1 VHLDESLVA
10 ESMAIM
16 RIDIDGETKSLQH
29 SKRVDPLPV
38 KESSVAAAQP
48 LLDSGGGQ
56 LP

>member
-10 ESMAIM
+10 ESMAV
-16 RIDIDGETKSLQH
+16 RQSLQH